1 MIAFNIYIIRS
12 LCVSSAMPFIRL
24 NNKFLLSMPIHL
36 KKTFSLMKSVLWQI
50 AAKNLIRLKLIKL
63 KMEPGTIKQYSQVRV
78 ILFR

>member
-1 MIAFNIYIIRS
+1 
-12 LCVSSAMPFIRL
+12 
-24 NNKFLLSMPIHL
+24 
-36 KKTFSLMKSVLWQI
+36 MKSVLWQI